1 MADTFYRGNR
11 KSLALKSAKGD
22 SLSIPED
29 IHLAKAV
36 VVRRERNAFKTK
48 MRLFALA
55 ATLVFSLPYN
65 NAWAQ
70 CGTFPDH
77 PLWSPLTHDRVQ
89 NYVKRSLK
97 GDWES
102 YIVHLKKQLV
112 KVGEIVDAGKSAR
125 IKHKGQTVT
134 LSGEKLAHYKD
145 ASQTRLDVVQCL
157 AEQDHE
163 SELVSLD
170 NLPSDKGGEEQ
181 DVEVPV
187 TAVARKSRL
196 KLEMSSS
203 CSDGV
208 SRFKI
213 TNRGPDWPK
222 ASSFSI
228 FRIEGADKYPVSLR
242 RMRLK
247 SGQTV
252 SFTVKK
258 SRNPSGNLGLFVDPG
273 WYKRA
278 FVFDATLTC
287 R

>member
-1 MADTFYRGNR
+1 MADSFYRGNR
-11 KSLALKSAKGD
+11 KSLALKSANGG

-29 IHLAKAV
+29 IHLSKADD
-36 VVRRERNAFKTK
+36 VRRERNLFKNK
-48 MRLFALA
+48 LSLVVLVAIF
-55 ATLVFSLPYN
+55 VFSLPYN
-65 NAWAQ
+65 GAWAQ

-77 PLWSPLTHDRVQ
+77 PLWSQLTHDRVQ

-102 YIVHLKKQLV
+102 YIVHLEKQLTTV
-112 KVGEIVDAGKSAR
+112 SKIVDAGKSAR

-134 LSGEKLAHYKD
+134 LSGEKLVRYKD

-163 SELVSLD
+163 SEVVSLD
-170 NLPSDKGGEEQ
+170 NLPSNKGGEEQ
-181 DVEVPV
+181 DVEVSV
-187 TAVARKSRL
+187 TATARKIRL

-247 SGQTV
+247 SGQTA
-252 SFTVKK
+252 SFAVKR

-287 R
+287 H

>member
-1 MADTFYRGNR
+1 MADTFYNGNR
-11 KSLALKSAKGD
+11 KSLALKSAKDD
-22 SLSIPED
+22 SSSIPED
-29 IHLAKAV
+29 GHIANAGDT
-36 VVRRERNAFKTK
+36 RREKNLFKK
-48 MRLFALA
+48 KLPLFVLA
-55 ATLVFSLPYN
+55 ATLVFSLPVDV
-65 NAWAQ
+65 AWAQ
-70 CGTFPDH
+70 CGKFPDH
-77 PLWSPLTHDRVQ
+77 PLWSPLNHERVQ
-89 NYVKRSLK
+89 KYVKRSLK
-97 GDWES
+97 GNWES
-102 YIVHLKKQLV
+102 YVAHLAKQLKTV
-112 KVGEIVDAGKSAR
+112 NKIVDAGKTAR

-134 LSGEKLAHYKD
+134 LSGDKLARYQN
-145 ASQTRLDVVQCL
+145 ASQARLEVVQCL

-170 NLPSDKGGEEQ
+170 SLPSEKGDENQ
-181 DVEVPV
+181 DVEVSV
-187 TAVARKSRL
+187 SKAVRTNSI

-222 ASSFSI
+222 ASAFSI
-228 FRIEGADKYPVSLR
+228 FRIEGAERYPVSVR

-247 SGQTV
+247 GGQTA

-278 FVFDATLTC
+278 FVFDASLTC